1 MSEEI
6 RARVGERLKE
16 ERDRLGWSQ
25 ATLAETAGASRRAV
39 VAWEGGATVPGA
51 DALAVLAPHG
61 FDVLY
66 IVVGRRSGPVE
77 SRLTPDEAAL
87 LDNYQHSN
95 EEGRAA
101 ARTVL
106 SSLANQKKE

>member
-6 RARVGERLKE
+6 RAHVGARLKE

-39 VAWEGGATVPGA
+39 VAWEGGVTVPGA
-51 DALAVLAPHG
+51 DALAALAPHG

-66 IVVGRRSGPVE
+66 IVIGQRSAPVE
-77 SRLTPDEAAL
+77 SRLSPDEATL
-87 LDNYQHSN
+87 LKNYQHSDA
-95 EEGRAA
+95 EGRAA

-106 SSLANQKKE
+106 SSLAKQKTG